1 LKERVCYGHITKFLI
16 LTPQHVVVQ
25 QVNELNI
32 IRQSLYD
39 LESQHNK
46 VRQHFEEEL
55 ARARSE
61 LSVTKQQLAAATTI
75 ANASQPGSGATVGP
89 GAPSQILPVTA
100 HVASGPPYP
109 TGSEP
114 TSYSR
119 DYPRDRPV
127 ERDPRGGERSTLG
140 PHGAE
145 RGMGPSTDRER
156 SERERLDRER
166 DNRERERERPSD
178 PKRVKN
184 DRLKAS
190 GEFLLSSG
198 S

>member
-1 LKERVCYGHITKFLI
+1 LKERVCYRHITKFLI

-25 QVNELNI
+25 QVNELNV

-114 TSYSR
+114 TPYSR
-119 DYPRDRPV
+119 DYSRDRLV
-127 ERDPRGGERSTLG
+127 ERDPRGGERSALG
-140 PHGAE
+140 PLGAE

-156 SERERLDRER
+156 SERDRERDRER

-190 GEFLLSSG
+190 GEFL
-198 S
+198 